1 MNQCL
6 HRVKGILNDIDQ
18 EERGTEEEGVEGRE
32 GMEYSELLLSLSQ
45 HFISSDVHL
54 FTSYL
59 LNLSEVSEEGEKERK
74 GEERGRNILH
84 AHSLFLL
91 FLVSW

>member
-6 HRVKGILNDIDQ
+6 HRVKGILNDIDL
-18 EERGTEEEGVEGRE
+18 EEMGKEEEGVEGRE

-59 LNLSEVSEEGEKERK
+59 LNLSEVSEEGDKESK
-74 GEERGRNILH
+74 GEERGRDILH
-84 AHSLFLL
+84 AHSLFFL

>member
-6 HRVKGILNDIDQ
+6 HRVKGILSDIDQ
-18 EERGTEEEGVEGRE
+18 EERGTEEEGEEERE

-45 HFISSDVHL
+45 HFISSDAHL

-59 LNLSEVSEEGEKERK
+59 LNLSEVSEEGEKESK
-74 GEERGRNILH
+74 GEERGRDILH

>member
-18 EERGTEEEGVEGRE
+18 EERGMEEGGEEGRE

-45 HFISSDVHL
+45 YFISSDVHL

-59 LNLSEVSEEGEKERK
+59 LNLSEVCEEGDKESK
-74 GEERGRNILH
+74 GEERGRDILH

-91 FLVSW
+91 FLVS

>member
-6 HRVKGILNDIDQ
+6 HRVKGILSDIDQ
-18 EERGTEEEGVEGRE
+18 EERGTEEEGEEEGRE

-59 LNLSEVSEEGEKERK
+59 LNLSEVSEGEKESK
-74 GEERGRNILH
+74 GEERERDILH

>member
-18 EERGTEEEGVEGRE
+18 EERGTEEEGEKGRE

-59 LNLSEVSEEGEKERK
+59 LNLSEVSEGEKERE
-74 GEERGRNILH
+74 GEERGRDILH
-84 AHSLFLL
+84 AHSVFLL

>member
-18 EERGTEEEGVEGRE
+18 EERGTEEEGEEGRE

-74 GEERGRNILH
+74 GEERERDILH
-84 AHSLFLL
+84 AHSVFLL